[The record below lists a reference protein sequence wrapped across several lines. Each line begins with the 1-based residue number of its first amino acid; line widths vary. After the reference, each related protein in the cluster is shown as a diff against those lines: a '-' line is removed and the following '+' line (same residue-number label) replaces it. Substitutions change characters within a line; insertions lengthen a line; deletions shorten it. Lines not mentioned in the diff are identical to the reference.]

1 MNTIQT
7 ILSSLVLVVASLLIT
22 DAVQFGSLTLNKFKP
37 RSEYTIKGKVWKIKL
52 VKKVDEFD
60 SMGEADCTNRI
71 IKIKKSL
78 SDKDMRVTLTH
89 EIGHAVSKELGLEN
103 MTNFNPDYEE
113 LICDGI
119 ATTLEE
125 LFDLKNKK
133 AE

>member
-1 MNTIQT
+1 M
-7 ILSSLVLVVASLLIT
+7 ASLLIT